1 MTGEA
6 KRSYRILLADDN
18 EAIQETVRRVC
29 ERHGHHVISA
39 ISGVEAIRFASEM
52 HPDLIVLDMEFPGE
66 DGRDLLSRLKADART
81 AHIPVVV
88 WSGRT
93 GNDSDRRISLELGAE
108 DYVEKHNAQLLLR
121 KIERVLLRLRTSG
134 LPRPFT
140 KG

>member
-6 KRSYRILLADDN
+6 KRSHRILLADDN
-18 EAIQETVRRVC
+18 EAIQEAVRRVC
-29 ERHGHHVISA
+29 ERYGHQVISA
-39 ISGVEAIRFASEM
+39 VTGVDALEFANEM
-52 HPDLIVLDMEFPGE
+52 QPDLIVLDIEFPDE
-66 DGRDLLSRLKADART
+66 DGRDLLARLKSDART

-93 GNDSDRRISLELGAE
+93 GHDSDRRISLELGAE